1 MYRHPF
7 HTNGDHFL
15 VMCDTYD
22 DKGKPIPT
30 NTRAPAQEVFSQV
43 TEQYKPMFA
52 YEQEYSMFYNGT
64 HLGWPVGGYP
74 APQGPYYCSVG
85 IKNTFGRDIAESHYH
100 ACLHAGINVTG
111 INAEVMAGQWEY
123 QVGPVVGI
131 EVRSPPPSPSKGPRT
146 LFLTHLHRRTLLL
159 SNRLPTSCG

>member
-22 DKGKPIPT
+22 SEGKPIPT
-30 NTRAPAQEVFSQV
+30 NTRAPAQKVFDQV
-43 TEQYKPMFA
+43 TEKYRPMFA

-85 IKNTFGRDIAESHYH
+85 IKNAFGRDVAESHYH
-100 ACLHAGINVTG
+100 ASLYAGINVTG

-131 EVRSPPPSPSKGPRT
+131 EVPPSASTLHTYVRT
-146 LFLTHLHRRTLLL
+146 LTVQLGVVR
-159 SNRLPTSCG
+159 RLPTSCG